1 MLLSGPLTVLQPVG
15 AWVVVGGSVG
25 GGVGGGG
32 GGPVEGCG
40 GGVGGGG
47 GGPVEGCGSGGWLPD
62 SLGHPSSEPVCNLT
76 QSRTSG
82 YTKS

>member
-1 MLLSGPLTVLQPVG
+1 MKLNGKTHSVLLSGPLTVLQPVG

-40 GGVGGGG
+40 GG
-47 GGPVEGCGSGGWLPD
+47 GWLPD